1 MRSLSARQKDVLQAV
16 IKDYIRTSQPVGS
29 GTLSKKYLP
38 LSPATVRHAMGDLE
52 EMGLLRQ
59 PHTSAGR
66 VPTDRG
72 LRLYVDE
79 ILHVCRLPSLR
90 KRRIRAA
97 FEQGLTEGTNMMKR
111 AGLLLSMTSK
121 LVGLVTAPR
130 LEEVVVRQMELV
142 PLGARRVMVILVA
155 DNGLVHNRVMRTDRD
170 HDRSELDKMARY
182 LNGMLSGLTLREMGR
197 KIDRAMSEEVA
208 LCDRL
213 RRRALRL
220 GRDAVGASEGS
231 ELYVEEPTRILEQP
245 EFLDPERTKSLFRAL
260 DEKSKILALLEATLQ
275 CDGVQ
280 VLIGSESEL
289 TALSGCTL
297 VASRYT
303 TGARAVGTLGVIGP
317 TRMNY
322 SKIIPTVG
330 YVAQLVGEYQPV

>member
-1 MRSLSARQKDVLQAV
+1 MRNLSVRQKQVLQAV
-16 IKDYIRTSQPVGS
+16 IKDYILTNQPVGS

-52 EMGLLRQ
+52 KMGFLRQ

-79 ILHVCRLPSLR
+79 ILRVRRLPSPR

-97 FEQGLTEGTNMMKR
+97 FELGLTDGADMMKR
-111 AGLLLSMTSK
+111 AGHLLSTISN

-142 PLGARRVMVILVA
+142 LLGARRVMVILIA
-155 DNGLVHNRVMRTDRD
+155 ENALVHNRIVRTHQD
-170 HDRSELDKMARY
+170 HDRSELDRMARY
-182 LNGMLSGLTLREMGR
+182 LNEMLSGLTLREMCR
-197 KIDRAMSEEVA
+197 KIDEAMRSEAA

-220 GRDAVGASEGS
+220 GRDAVGASAGG

-245 EFLDPERTKSLFRAL
+245 EFLDPERMKSLFRAL

-275 CDGVQ
+275 CEGVQ
-280 VLIGSESEL
+280 VLIGSENEL
-289 TALSGCTL
+289 TAVSGCTL
-297 VASRYT
+297 VASRYM
-303 TGARAVGTLGVIGP
+303 TGAHAVGTLGVIGP
-317 TRMNY
+317 TRMDY
-322 SKIIPTVG
+322 GKIIPTVG

>member
-1 MRSLSARQKDVLQAV
+1 
-16 IKDYIRTSQPVGS
+16 
-29 GTLSKKYLP
+29 
-38 LSPATVRHAMGDLE
+38 MGDLE

-79 ILHVCRLPSLR
+79 ILRVRRLPSPR
-90 KRRIRAA
+90 KRRIRTV
-97 FEQGLTEGTNMMKR
+97 FEHGLAEGADMMRR
-111 AGLLLSMTSK
+111 AGHLLSMTSN

-130 LEEVVVRQMELV
+130 LEEVVVRQMEMV
-142 PLGARRVMVILVA
+142 RLGARRVMVILIA
-155 DNGLVHNRVMRTDRD
+155 DNALVHSRVVKTDQD
-170 HDRSELDKMARY
+170 HDRGELDRMARY
-182 LNGMLSGLTLREMGR
+182 LNRMLSGLTLREMCQ
-197 KIDRAMSEEVA
+197 KIDKAMSDEVA

-213 RRRALRL
+213 RRMALRL
-220 GRDAVGASEGS
+220 GRDAVGTSAGS
-231 ELYVEEPTRILEQP
+231 ELYVEEPTRLLEQP
-245 EFLDPERTKSLFRAL
+245 EFLDPERMKSLFRAL
-260 DEKSKILALLEATLQ
+260 DEKSKILALLEATLEW
-275 CDGVQ
+275 DGVQ

-303 TGARAVGTLGVIGP
+303 TGAHAVGTLGVIGP
-317 TRMNY
+317 TRMDY

-330 YVAQLVGEYQPV
+330 YVAQLVGEYHPA